1 MTAAGRLAEGPTVGS
16 GPTRPPPGPDR
27 RPGWKAVVGTALVA
41 LAGVLVLL
49 PDALS
54 SDARWA
60 LFGFALATVLW
71 VLSPLS
77 PAYAALLAA
86 VVVTVPTGEQDAL
99 FASLGDDV
107 VWLVMAAF
115 IVGGALQS
123 AGLAA
128 RFTAALLARAR
139 TVGGVCWLLTAALVP
154 LAFLVPST
162 SGRAAVL
169 LPVHRDLAETV
180 GRPRVARALSLLLP
194 TVILV
199 STTATLVGATSHL
212 VAVDLLRDATGE
224 SISFGQWALW
234 GVPFAVAA
242 SAVTCAAVVRMFLT
256 RDERRAPVVVPARPR
271 ERWSREERT
280 VGVVLAVALALW
292 LTESL
297 HGLDIATV
305 TVLAALVLTAPGI
318 GVMTWQEGLR
328 QVSWTM
334 VLFVAAALTLGHALV
349 DSGAGA
355 WLVDRMVAASRLESV
370 GSPVALVVVL
380 ALLAATAHLYVT
392 SHTVRAVALVPPLL
406 AAAAPLDLSP
416 VAVVFL
422 VSIGIDYCLTL
433 PVSSKA
439 LLVFAESDAP
449 GFRPPDL
456 LRLSTVLLPAYV
468 GLMVLTYLTWWQW
481 TGLAL

>member
-1 MTAAGRLAEGPTVGS
+1 MSTTGWPVEPPSVGS
-16 GPTRPPPGPDR
+16 APERPAR
-27 RPGWKAVVGTALVA
+27 RPRWRAVLGTGLVA
-41 LAGVLVLL
+41 VAGVLVLL
-49 PDALS
+49 PDDLTA
-54 SDARWA
+54 DARWA

-77 PAYAALLAA
+77 AAYAALVAA
-86 VVVTVPTGEQDAL
+86 VVVTVPSGKQEAL

-107 VWLVMAAF
+107 VWLVIGAF
-115 IVGGALQS
+115 VLGGALQS
-123 AGLAA
+123 AGLAG
-128 RFTAALLARAR
+128 RFTAALLARAH

-169 LPVHRDLAETV
+169 LPVHRQLSETV
-180 GRPRVARALSLLLP
+180 GRPQVARALSLLLP

-234 GVPFAVAA
+234 GLPFAAAA
-242 SAVTCAAVVRMFLT
+242 SAVTCAAVVSMFLSREERRMAVAVPAQPRQWWT
-256 RDERRAPVVVPARPR
+256 RDERVVG
-271 ERWSREERT
+271 
-280 VGVVLAVALALW
+280 GVLIVSLALW

-305 TVLAALVLTAPGI
+305 TVLAALVLTAPGV
-318 GVMTWQEGLR
+318 GVMTWQEGLQ

-349 DSGAGA
+349 DSGAGT
-355 WLVDRMVAASRLESV
+355 WLVDRMITASRLESV
-370 GSPVALVVVL
+370 GSPVVLVVVL
-380 ALLAATAHLYVT
+380 ALLAVTAHLYVT
-392 SHTVRAVALVPPLL
+392 SHTVRAVTLVPPLL
-406 AAAAPLDLSP
+406 AAAGPLDLSP

-468 GLMVLTYLTWWQW
+468 GLMVITYLTWWQW